1 MVNLNDIQVFVC
13 VAENKG
19 FSAASK
25 SLEISPA
32 VASAAIKRL
41 EQALNVQLFV
51 RTTRSLS
58 MTQAGLLYLDH
69 AKTALNAIQQGESA
83 IALNQ
88 GEISGRLSISLPSD
102 LGRGFLR
109 SALNV
114 FHDLYPK
121 LEMKVMPTDHISDLY
136 KLPVDVAIRYGVPSD
151 SSLYATPLV
160 SNNHRVVCASPEYF
174 QQYGKPLMPDDLSQH
189 HCLCFLLN
197 DVVHNK
203 WQFGH
208 AHDRQTVA
216 VSGNKVSDDGD
227 MVRQWAVNG
236 KGVAYKSR
244 LDVLDDIRSGKL
256 ELALEDYATEPA
268 PLNLMTA
275 QKISAM
281 PATHALHTFLAQ
293 AFQDYLSDITSDK
306 LTK

>member
-41 EQALNVQLFV
+41 EQALNAQLFV

-58 MTQAGLLYLDH
+58 ITQAGTLYLAH
-69 AKTALNAIQQGESA
+69 AKTALNAILKGESA

-88 GEISGRLSISLPSD
+88 GEMSGRLSISVPSD

-109 SALNV
+109 RAINA
-114 FHDLYPK
+114 FHDVYPK
-121 LEMKVMPTDHISDLY
+121 LEIKMMPTDRLSDLY
-136 KLPVDVAIRYGVPSD
+136 KLPVDVAIRYGVPND
-151 SSLYATPLV
+151 SSLYATPIV
-160 SNNHRVVCASPEYF
+160 SNNHRVVCASPAYF
-174 QQYGKPLMPDDLSQH
+174 QQYGKPVKPDDLSQH

-203 WQFGH
+203 WQFGQ

-227 MVRQWAVNG
+227 MVRQWAVDG
-236 KGVAYKSR
+236 KGIAYKSR
-244 LDVLDDIRSGKL
+244 LDVLDDIRAGRL
-256 ELALEDYATEPA
+256 ALALEDYSTEPA

-275 QKISAM
+275 QKISAI
-281 PATHALHTFLAQ
+281 PATQALHFYLVQ
-293 AFQDYLSDITSDK
+293 AFQEYLSGVTPDNLPK
-306 LTK
+306 

>member
-41 EQALNVQLFV
+41 EQALHVQLFV

-58 MTQAGLLYLDH
+58 MTQAGLLYLEH
-69 AKTALNAIQQGESA
+69 AKTALNAIQLGESA

-88 GEISGRLSISLPSD
+88 GEMSGRLSISLPSD

-109 SALNV
+109 RAINA
-114 FHDLYPK
+114 FHDVYPK
-121 LEMKVMPTDHISDLY
+121 LEIKMMPTDRLSDLY
-136 KLPVDVAIRYGVPSD
+136 KLPVDVAIRYGIPSD

-160 SNNHRVVCASPEYF
+160 SNNHRVVCASPDYF
-174 QQYGKPLMPDDLSQH
+174 EQHGKPSKPDDLSQH
-189 HCLCFLLN
+189 DCLCFLLH

-216 VSGNKVSDDGD
+216 VSANKVSDDGD
-227 MVRQWAVNG
+227 MVRQWAVDG
-236 KGVAYKSR
+236 KGIAYKSR

-256 ELALEDYATEPA
+256 ELALDDYATEPA

-275 QKISAM
+275 QKMSAM
-281 PATHALHTFLAQ
+281 PATQALYTYLVQ
-293 AFQDYLSDITSDK
+293 AFQEYLSDVPPDR
-306 LTK
+306 

>member
-41 EQALNVQLFV
+41 EQALHVQLFV

-58 MTQAGLLYLDH
+58 MTQAGLLYLEH
-69 AKTALNAIQQGESA
+69 AKTALNAIQLGESA

-88 GEISGRLSISLPSD
+88 GEMSGRLSISLPSD

-109 SALNV
+109 RAINA

-121 LEMKVMPTDHISDLY
+121 LEIKMMPTDRLSDLY
-136 KLPVDVAIRYGVPSD
+136 KLPVDVAIRYGIPSD

-160 SNNHRVVCASPEYF
+160 SNNHRVVCASPDYF
-174 QQYGKPLMPDDLSQH
+174 EQHGKPSKPDDLSQH

-216 VSGNKVSDDGD
+216 VSANKVSDDGD
-227 MVRQWAVNG
+227 MVRQWAVDG
-236 KGVAYKSR
+236 KGIAYKSR
-244 LDVLDDIRSGKL
+244 LDVLDDIRAGKL
-256 ELALEDYATEPA
+256 ELVLEDYATEPA
-268 PLNLMTA
+268 PLNLLTA
-275 QKISAM
+275 QKMSAM
-281 PATHALHTFLAQ
+281 PATQALYTYLVQ
-293 AFQDYLSDITSDK
+293 AFQEYLSDVPPDR
-306 LTK
+306 

>member
-41 EQALNVQLFV
+41 EQALHVQLFV

-58 MTQAGLLYLDH
+58 MTQAGLLYLEH
-69 AKTALNAIQQGESA
+69 AKTALNAIQLGESA

-88 GEISGRLSISLPSD
+88 GEMSGRLSISLPSD

-109 SALNV
+109 RAINA
-114 FHDLYPK
+114 FHDVYPK
-121 LEMKVMPTDHISDLY
+121 LEIKMMPTDRLSDLY
-136 KLPVDVAIRYGVPSD
+136 KLPVDVAIRYGIPSD

-160 SNNHRVVCASPEYF
+160 SNNHRVVCASPDYF
-174 QQYGKPLMPDDLSQH
+174 EQHGKPSKPDDLSQH

-216 VSGNKVSDDGD
+216 VSASKVSDDGD
-227 MVRQWAVNG
+227 MVRQWAVDG
-236 KGVAYKSR
+236 KGIAYKSR
-244 LDVLDDIRSGKL
+244 LDVLDDIRAGKL
-256 ELALEDYATEPA
+256 ELVLEDYATEPA

-275 QKISAM
+275 QKMSAM
-281 PATHALHTFLAQ
+281 PATQALYTYLVQ
-293 AFQDYLSDITSDK
+293 AFQEYLSDVPPDR
-306 LTK
+306 